1 MRLFP
6 LFLFVAMLAIILM
19 LVLLVARRAFGKY
32 RETGS
37 LIQPMAPSFRD
48 GMNGW
53 AGALAV
59 WPLAAGGGWCIYKGL
74 AWLGL
79 LLLVVGGVIAAANIV
94 RGAKRPTNAGR
105 R

>member
-1 MRLFP
+1 
-6 LFLFVAMLAIILM
+6 
-19 LVLLVARRAFGKY
+19 
-32 RETGS
+32 
-37 LIQPMAPSFRD
+37 
-48 GMNGW
+48 
-53 AGALAV
+53 
-59 WPLAAGGGWCIYKGL
+59 LAAGAPIK